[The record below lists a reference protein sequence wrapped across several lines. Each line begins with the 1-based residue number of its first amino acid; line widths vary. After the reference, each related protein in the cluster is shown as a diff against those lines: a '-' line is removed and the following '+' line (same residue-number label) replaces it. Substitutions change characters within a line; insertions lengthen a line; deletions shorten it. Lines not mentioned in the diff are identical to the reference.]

1 MPLEIQNKRKQ
12 LAVSGELNIYT
23 AREAAEKLLPLLR
36 EAAAPAVDLAQVAEF
51 DSSGL
56 QVLLVAQRAAAAVG
70 KEMVITDAS
79 AAVREALDL
88 VQCDELRSRIRRK
101 K

>member
-1 MPLEIQNKRKQ
+1 MPLEIHNKRKT

-23 AREAAEKLLPLLR
+23 AREAAEKLLPLLH
-36 EAAAPAVDLAQVAEF
+36 ASAAPALDLTQVAEF

-56 QVLLVAQRAAAAVG
+56 QILLMANRVATNAG
-70 KEMVITDAS
+70 KELRITDAS

-88 VQCDELRSRIRRK
+88 VQCDELRSRIRSRK
-101 K
+101 